1 MRILLWAIS
10 AAAAALGLSTPP
22 QDAPEAVVIFTG
34 DIRGYLSPCGCSDP
48 MIGGVERMAGV
59 VRQLKKEPNSLY
71 VDLGNWIDG
80 FDRQEQLKAEA
91 LAETWKTLAPA
102 YLNVS
107 ARDRLLGD
115 GYLAAMR
122 SIVGGSV
129 DSSDATSATL
139 PAHPYVRVGSVSVT
153 GVSSAASE
161 ALREAVPGARVV
173 LISGSLEAAKQ
184 AALIAGPGLYVYSL
198 QGDPPATQTV
208 VGDSTFVTVGD
219 HCRYVGRIELRD
231 GKWTDL
237 RLIELGPEHAGDAEA
252 VQAYRGYLRRVTAE
266 NLLAQVPKGNDGSA
280 FVGSEAC
287 RSCHEKEFESW
298 SLTKH
303 AEAYK
308 TLQKTGNDRDPECVG
323 CHVVGLDHETGFHSV
338 EKQPAMASVGCES
351 CHGAGSKHAKSPY
364 EAYGVAG
371 EKSCLTCHV
380 PAHSPNFKF
389 KEYWAKIEHGQ
400 GRAQAREL
408 AEKVRAA
415 GGKGRYA
422 LLTQLGNLG
431 ENAIG
436 ELRLMVLGAD
446 RSLSFE
452 ALQELVGIKSP
463 HVLPVLIER
472 LKSADEK
479 DVASSI
485 LLAFGNHG
493 NPLAYNAV
501 KPYLNA
507 KTTAV
512 RGAAAYALGGL
523 GDPAAIPLLERL
535 LKDSNSSVR
544 WQAKESISKIRSIVR
559 KYPNRLKSKNW
570 WSG

>member
-1 MRILLWAIS
+1 MKVFAWALS
-10 AAAAALGLSTPP
+10 AAAAALGMSASPP
-22 QDAPEAVVIFTG
+22 EAPDAVVIFTG

-48 MIGGVERMAGV
+48 MIGGIERMAGV
-59 VRQLKKEPNSLY
+59 VRQLKKEPNALY
-71 VDLGNWIDG
+71 VDIGNWLDG

-91 LAETWKTLAPA
+91 LAETWKTLHPA

-107 ARDRLLGD
+107 SRDRLLGD
-115 GYLAAMR
+115 GYLEAMR
-122 SIVGGSV
+122 GIVGGAV
-129 DSSDATSATL
+129 DSSDAASGSL
-139 PAHPYVRVGSVSVT
+139 PAHSYVQVGAISVT

-161 ALREAVPGARVV
+161 ALRDPAPGARVV
-173 LISGSLEAAKQ
+173 LISGSLETAKR

-198 QGDPPATQTV
+198 QGDPPAKPEA
-208 VGDSTFVTVGD
+208 VGDATFVTVGD

-231 GKWTDL
+231 GKWTGL

-252 VQAYRGYLRRVTAE
+252 IRAYRGYLKRVTAE
-266 NLLAQVPKGNDGSA
+266 NLLAQVPRRSGEPA

-287 RSCHEKEFESW
+287 RTCHEKEFESW

-308 TLQKTGNDRDPECVG
+308 TLQRTGNDRDPECVG

-351 CHGAGSKHAKSPY
+351 CHGAGSKHVKSPY
-364 EAYGVAG
+364 EAHGVAG
-371 EKSCLTCHV
+371 EKSCMTCHV
-380 PAHSPNFKF
+380 PAHSPKFSF

-400 GRAQAREL
+400 GRAKAREL

-415 GGKGRYA
+415 DGKSQYA
-422 LLTQLGNLG
+422 LLAELGNLG
-431 ENAIG
+431 EDAIG

-446 RSLSFE
+446 RSLSFW
-452 ALQELVGIKSP
+452 AQQELIGIKSP

-493 NPLAYNAV
+493 NPMAYNVV

-507 KTTAV
+507 NAPTV

-523 GDPAAIPLLERL
+523 GDPAAIPLLEKL

-544 WQAKESISKIRSIVR
+544 WQAKESISKIRSINR
-559 KYPNRLKSKNW
+559 KYPSRLKSKNW